1 MPKIEIHGMKLH
13 YEEYGKG
20 DPIVLVHGL
29 GGSIFDWVM
38 QIPFFSK
45 TYRVIAV
52 ELRDHGESDKWTGS
66 YDIKMFSEDLVEFV
80 DKLKLG
86 KTIFFGV
93 SMGGMILMQLAL
105 DHPNKVK
112 ALVLADT
119 QAGLSEEIMKAGQEM
134 ASMGQRMTG
143 EELAIATMKFN
154 FTPEFIESHPDIVR
168 RAIEISDARDPSST
182 FRAAEGLIRFDVKRR
197 LKEIKVPTI
206 IANGEDDPLIS
217 LSQARYLKEQIKSA
231 ELIVLKKGRHMAI
244 IEKADEFNKAVLKF
258 LKEIENETHKRKGE

>member
-1 MPKIEIHGMKLH
+1 MPKIEVHGMKLH

-66 YDIKMFSEDLVEFV
+66 YDIKMFSNDIAEFV
-80 DKLKLG
+80 DKLELG
-86 KTIFFGV
+86 KAIFFGV
-93 SMGGMILMQLAL
+93 SMGGMILMQFAL

-119 QAGLSEEIMKAGQEM
+119 QSGLSDEIMKAGLEM
-134 ASMGQRMTG
+134 ASMSQKMSG

-154 FTPEFIESHPDIVR
+154 FTPEFIDVHPDIVKKQ
-168 RAIEISDARDPSST
+168 IEISDARDPSST
-182 FRAAEGLIRFDVKRR
+182 FRAAEGLVKFDVRKR

-217 LSQARYLKEQIKSA
+217 LSQAKYLKEQIKGA

-244 IEKADEFNKAVLKF
+244 IEKADEFNRAVLNF
-258 LKEIENETHKRKGE
+258 LRKVKA

>member
-1 MPKIEIHGMKLH
+1 MPKIEIHGVKLH

-38 QIPFFSK
+38 QVPFFSK
-45 TYRVIAV
+45 MYRVIAV

-66 YDIKMFSEDLVEFV
+66 YDIKMFSDDIAEFV

-86 KTIFFGV
+86 KAIFFGV
-93 SMGGMILMQLAL
+93 SMGGIILMQLVL
-105 DHPNKVK
+105 DHPSKVK

-119 QAGLSEEIMKAGQEM
+119 QPGLRMMKAGLEM
-134 ASMGQRMTG
+134 FSMSQKMAG
-143 EELAIATMKFN
+143 EELAIATTKFN
-154 FTPEFIESHPDIVR
+154 FTPEFIEAHPDIMKK
-168 RAIEISDARDPSST
+168 AIEVSDARDPSST
-182 FRAAEGLIRFDVKRR
+182 FRAAEGLKEFDVRKR

-217 LSQARYLKEQIKSA
+217 LSQARYLKEHVKGA
-231 ELIVLKKGRHMAI
+231 ELVVLKKGRHMAI
-244 IEKADEFNKAVLKF
+244 IEKADEFNTAVLNF
-258 LKEIENETHKRKGE
+258 LKKVKT